1 MKKRKQ
7 NSYSESF
14 KWKVVQEVL
23 GGKITKEE
31 ARRIYGI
38 KGNCVI
44 LYWIRKFSG
53 DNNYRQPNQVSED
66 FTVMQKHSS
75 DHKLAARIKEL
86 EEELQKEK
94 QKSELWQKIV
104 EVAEEELGLNIT
116 KKFGA
121 KQYSDLK
128 NKEDQR

>member
-1 MKKRKQ
+1 MKKQKQ
-7 NSYSESF
+7 RSYSESF

-44 LYWIRKFSG
+44 LYWMRKFSG
-53 DNNYRQPNQVSED
+53 DNNYRQPNQVRED
-66 FTVMQKHSS
+66 FRVMQKHSPNN
-75 DHKLAARIKEL
+75 KLAARIKEL
-86 EEELQKEK
+86 EEELLKEK

>member
-23 GGKITKEE
+23 GGKLTKEE
-31 ARRIYGI
+31 ARRVYGI
-38 KGNCVI
+38 KGNCEI
-44 LYWIRKFSG
+44 LYWMRKFSG
-53 DNNYRQPNQVSED
+53 DNYYRQPNHVKED
-66 FTVMQKHSS
+66 FTLMQKHSS

-86 EEELQKEK
+86 EEELLKEK
-94 QKSELWQKIV
+94 QRAELWQKIV

-121 KQYSDLK
+121 RQYSELK
-128 NKEDQR
+128 NKENQK

>member
-1 MKKRKQ
+1 MKKQKQ
-7 NSYSESF
+7 RSYSESF

-44 LYWIRKFSG
+44 LYWMRKFSG
-53 DNNYRQPNQVSED
+53 DNNYRQPNQVRED
-66 FTVMQKHSS
+66 FTVMQKHSPN
-75 DHKLAARIKEL
+75 HKLAARIKEL
-86 EEELQKEK
+86 EEELLKEK